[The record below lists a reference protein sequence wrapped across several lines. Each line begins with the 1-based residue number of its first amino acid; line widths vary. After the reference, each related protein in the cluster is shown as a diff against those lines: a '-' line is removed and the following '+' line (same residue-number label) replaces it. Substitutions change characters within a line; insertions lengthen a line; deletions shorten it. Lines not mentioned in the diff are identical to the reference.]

1 MQALVFQVGQRKR
14 MEFKMLL
21 IGSAPGR
28 RLGPDAEQK
37 ERRRLVLALFFLGIL
52 VSYRQRDSE
61 VEKAR
66 AGEV

>member
-1 MQALVFQVGQRKR
+1 

-21 IGSAPGR
+21 IESAPGK
-28 RLGPDAEQK
+28 RLGPDAEQQ